1 MLIQSLLIFLVIL
14 IISNILLGVI
24 NKISPPC
31 SSTSEFLTNLKNNK
45 NKISKELSTVVLK
58 NNKLVKLENLDNL
71 DDLNSNSLDSNS
83 LNLNNKKVKK
93 NAELMNAINKHFPT
107 IVEDNSDRSTKVTNL
122 GTVVDYDITTKDI
135 SIVTKQKAIGKYNK
149 ELSHNSEREGYTDL

>member
-58 NNKLVKLENLDNL
+58 NNKLVKLENSNSL